1 MQFKVKAARS
11 GLGVLNLDID
21 AGSIEEAKKQVQ
33 QSGYSVLAIHSAD
46 TFFQFPNLFTPRF
59 SLSLFS
65 QELLALMDAGLPQVE
80 ALETILASNEV
91 QDNSVDKERKRNN
104 KKLVQGIIDQLYEG
118 KSLSKALE
126 SFPKEFNPLYVAMVK
141 ASEKTGNITESLSRY
156 IAYQAQIDTIRKKVI
171 SSSIYPVVLILAGL
185 LVTLFLMLYVVPKFS
200 QIYKDMGHNLP
211 FFSQMF
217 MSFGEFL
224 GDHKLY
230 VWIFLGTLFFG
241 VFYAA
246 GDSFVRQKVL
256 DQFKKIPNIGNRI
269 HIYQLARFY
278 RTFGMLLKGGV
289 PIVPALEMVSGLLQE
304 DLKDNLG
311 KAKEAINEGKPVS
324 VSLDNFGLTTPIA
337 TRLLRVGE
345 RTGKLDEMADRIANI
360 YDDDMARWIDWFTK
374 LFEPL
379 LMCFI
384 GLLIGL
390 IVVSMYFPIFE
401 LAGSIQ

>member
-1 MQFKVKAARS
+1 MQYKVQAARS
-11 GLGVLNLDID
+11 GLGVLNLEID
-21 AGSIEEAKKQVQ
+21 ASSIEEAKKQVL
-33 QSGYSVLAIHSAD
+33 QSGYSVLAIQPIGS
-46 TFFQFPNLFTPRF
+46 FIKLPKLFTSRF

-80 ALETILASNEV
+80 ALETILE
-91 QDNSVDKERKRNN
+91 KERRRTNI
-104 KKLVQGIIDQLYEG
+104 KLVRGIIDQLYEG

-126 SFPKEFNPLYVAMVK
+126 SFPNEFNSLYVAMVK
-141 ASEKTGNITESLSRY
+141 ASEKTGNITDSLSRY
-156 IAYQAQIDTIRKKVI
+156 IAYQAQIDVIRKKVV
-171 SSSIYPVVLILAGL
+171 SSSVYPIVLIIAGL
-185 LVTLFLMLYVVPKFS
+185 LVTMFLMLYVVPKFS

-217 MSFGEFL
+217 MNIGEFL
-224 GDHKLY
+224 GDNKVVVLM
-230 VWIFLGTLFFG
+230 FLGALFFSG
-241 VFYAA
+241 FYAA
-246 GDSFVRQKVL
+246 GNKRVRQKVL

-289 PIVPALEMVSGLLQE
+289 PVVPALEMVSGLLQE
-304 DLKDNLG
+304 DLRIKLT
-311 KAKEAINEGKPVS
+311 KAKDGINEGKPVS
-324 VSLDNFGLTTPIA
+324 ASLDINGLTTPIA

-345 RTGKLDEMADRIANI
+345 RTGKLDEMADRIANL

>member
-11 GLGVLNLDID
+11 GLGVLNLEID
-21 AGSIEEAKKQVQ
+21 ASSIEEAKKQVL
-33 QSGYSVLAIHSAD
+33 QSGYSVLAIQPIGS
-46 TFFQFPNLFTPRF
+46 FIKLPKLFTSRF

-80 ALETILASNEV
+80 ALETILE
-91 QDNSVDKERKRNN
+91 KERRRTNI
-104 KKLVQGIIDQLYEG
+104 KLVRGIIDQLYEG

-126 SFPKEFNPLYVAMVK
+126 SFPNEFNSLYVAMVK
-141 ASEKTGNITESLSRY
+141 ASEKTGNITDSLSRY
-156 IAYQAQIDTIRKKVI
+156 IAYQAQIDVIRKKVV
-171 SSSIYPVVLILAGL
+171 SSSVYPIVLIIAGL
-185 LVTLFLMLYVVPKFS
+185 LVTMFLMLYVVPKFS

-211 FFSQMF
+211 FFSQIF
-217 MSFGEFL
+217 MNIGEFL
-224 GDHKLY
+224 GDNKVVVLM
-230 VWIFLGTLFFG
+230 FLGALFFSG
-241 VFYAA
+241 FYAA
-246 GDSFVRQKVL
+246 GNKRVRQKVL

-289 PIVPALEMVSGLLQE
+289 PVVPALEMVSGLLQE
-304 DLKDNLG
+304 DLRIKLT
-311 KAKEAINEGKPVS
+311 KAKDGINEGKPVS
-324 VSLDNFGLTTPIA
+324 ASLDINGLTTPIA

-345 RTGKLDEMADRIANI
+345 RTGKLDEMADRIANL
-360 YDDDMARWIDWFTK
+360 YDDDMAIWIDWFTK

>member
-11 GLGVLNLDID
+11 GLGVLNLEID
-21 AGSIEEAKKQVQ
+21 ASSIEEAKKQVL
-33 QSGYSVLAIHSAD
+33 QSGYSVLAIQPIGS
-46 TFFQFPNLFTPRF
+46 FIKLPKLFTSRF

-80 ALETILASNEV
+80 ALETILE
-91 QDNSVDKERKRNN
+91 KERRRTNI
-104 KKLVQGIIDQLYEG
+104 KLVRGIIDQLYEG

-126 SFPKEFNPLYVAMVK
+126 SFPNEFNSLYVAMVK
-141 ASEKTGNITESLSRY
+141 ASEKTGNITDSLSRY
-156 IAYQAQIDTIRKKVI
+156 IAYQAQIDVIRKKVV
-171 SSSIYPVVLILAGL
+171 SSSVYPIVLIIAGL
-185 LVTLFLMLYVVPKFS
+185 LVTMFLMLYVVPKFS

-211 FFSQMF
+211 FFSQIF
-217 MSFGEFL
+217 MNIGEFL
-224 GDHKLY
+224 GDNKVVVLM
-230 VWIFLGTLFFG
+230 FLGALFFSG
-241 VFYAA
+241 FYAA
-246 GDSFVRQKVL
+246 GNKRVRQKVL

-289 PIVPALEMVSGLLQE
+289 PVVPALEMVSGLLQE
-304 DLKDNLG
+304 DLRIKLT
-311 KAKEAINEGKPVS
+311 KAKDGINEGKPVS
-324 VSLDNFGLTTPIA
+324 ASLDINGLTTPIA

-345 RTGKLDEMADRIANI
+345 RTGKLDEMADRIANL

>member
-11 GLGVLNLDID
+11 GLGVLSLEID
-21 AGSIEEAKKQVQ
+21 ANSIEEAKKQVL
-33 QSGYSVLAIHSAD
+33 QSGYSVLAIRPVGS
-46 TFFQFPNLFTPRF
+46 FIKLPKLFTSRF
-59 SLSLFS
+59 SISLFS

-80 ALETILASNEV
+80 ALETILE
-91 QDNSVDKERKRNN
+91 KERRRTNI
-104 KKLVQGIIDQLYEG
+104 KLVQGIIDQLYEG

-126 SFPKEFNPLYVAMVK
+126 ACPNEFNALYVAMVK
-141 ASEKTGNITESLSRY
+141 ASEKTGNITDSLSRY
-156 IAYQAQIDTIRKKVI
+156 IAYQLQIDVIRKKVI
-171 SSSIYPVVLILAGL
+171 SSSVYPIVLIVAGL
-185 LVTLFLMLYVVPKFS
+185 LVTMFLMLYVVPKFS

-217 MSFGEFL
+217 MNIGEFL
-224 GDHKLY
+224 GDNKL
-230 VWIFLGTLFFG
+230 VVLMFLGALFFSG
-241 VFYAA
+241 FYAA
-246 GDSFVRQKVL
+246 GDKKLRQKVL

-289 PIVPALEMVSGLLQE
+289 PVVPALEMVSGLLQE
-304 DLKDNLG
+304 DLRIKLT
-311 KAKEAINEGKPVS
+311 KAKEGISEGKPVS
-324 VSLDNFGLTTPIA
+324 ASLDMNGLTTPIA

-345 RTGKLDEMADRIANI
+345 RTGKLDEMADRIANL

>member
-11 GLGVLNLDID
+11 GLGVLSLEID
-21 AGSIEEAKKQVQ
+21 ANSIEEAKKQVL
-33 QSGYSVLAIHSAD
+33 QSGYSVLAIRPVGS
-46 TFFQFPNLFTPRF
+46 FIKLPKLFTSRF
-59 SLSLFS
+59 SISLFS

-80 ALETILASNEV
+80 ALETILE
-91 QDNSVDKERKRNN
+91 KERRRTNI
-104 KKLVQGIIDQLYEG
+104 KLVQGIIDQLYEG

-126 SFPKEFNPLYVAMVK
+126 AYPNEFNALYVAMVK
-141 ASEKTGNITESLSRY
+141 ASEKTGNITDSLSRY
-156 IAYQAQIDTIRKKVI
+156 IAYQLQIDVIRKKVI
-171 SSSIYPVVLILAGL
+171 SSSVYPIVLIVAGL
-185 LVTLFLMLYVVPKFS
+185 LVTMFLMLYVVPKFS

-217 MSFGEFL
+217 MNIGEFL
-224 GDHKLY
+224 GDNKL
-230 VWIFLGTLFFG
+230 VVLMFLGALFFSG
-241 VFYAA
+241 FYAA
-246 GDSFVRQKVL
+246 GDKKLRQKVL

-289 PIVPALEMVSGLLQE
+289 PVVPALEMVSGLLQE
-304 DLKDNLG
+304 DLRIKLT
-311 KAKEAINEGKPVS
+311 KAKDGINEGKPVS
-324 VSLDNFGLTTPIA
+324 ASLDINGLTTPIA

-345 RTGKLDEMADRIANI
+345 RTGKLDEMADRIANL

>member
-1 MQFKVKAARS
+1 MQFKVKAAKS
-11 GLGVLNLDID
+11 GLGVVNLEVD
-21 AGSIEEAKKQVQ
+21 ATSIEEAKKQLQ
-33 QSGYSVLAIHSAD
+33 QDGYSVLAIRSAAS
-46 TFFQFPNLFTPRF
+46 FFKLPKFFKSRF

-80 ALETILASNEV
+80 ALETILE
-91 QDNSVDKERKRNN
+91 KERRKNN
-104 KKLVQGIIDQLYEG
+104 RKLVQGIIDHLYEG
-118 KSLSKALE
+118 KSLSKSLE
-126 SFPKEFNPLYVAMVK
+126 SFPKEFNPLYIAMIK
-141 ASEKTGNITESLSRY
+141 ASEKTGNITESLTRY
-156 IAYQAQIDTIRKKVI
+156 IAYQAQIDVIRKKVV
-171 SSSIYPVVLILAGL
+171 SSSIYPIVLIVAGL
-185 LVTLFLMLYVVPKFS
+185 LVTLFLMLFVVPKFS

-217 MSFGEFL
+217 MNFGEFL
-224 GDHKLY
+224 GNNKLY
-230 VWIFLGTLFFG
+230 VFVFLGILFTAIFS
-241 VFYAA
+241 AI
-246 GDSFVRQKVL
+246 GDPKVRLKIL
-256 DQFKKIPNIGNRI
+256 DQFKKIPSIGNRI

-289 PIVPALEMVSGLLQE
+289 PVVPALEMVSGLLQD
-304 DLKDNLG
+304 DLRKKLG
-311 KAKEAINEGKPVS
+311 SAKNAINEGKPVS
-324 VSLDNFGLTTPIA
+324 LSLDSFGLTTPIA

-345 RTGKLDEMADRIANI
+345 RTGKLDEMSDRIANL
-360 YDDDMARWIDWFTK
+360 YDDDMARWIEWFTK

>member
-11 GLGVLNLDID
+11 GLGVLNLEID
-21 AGSIEEAKKQVQ
+21 ASSIEEAKKQVL
-33 QSGYSVLAIHSAD
+33 QSGYSVLAIQPIGS
-46 TFFQFPNLFTPRF
+46 FIKLPKLFTSRF

-80 ALETILASNEV
+80 ALETILE
-91 QDNSVDKERKRNN
+91 KERRRTNI
-104 KKLVQGIIDQLYEG
+104 KLVRGIIDQLYEG

-126 SFPKEFNPLYVAMVK
+126 SFPNEFNSLYVAMVK
-141 ASEKTGNITESLSRY
+141 ASEKTGNITDSLSRY
-156 IAYQAQIDTIRKKVI
+156 IAYQAQIDVIRKKVV
-171 SSSIYPVVLILAGL
+171 SSSVYPIVLIVAGL
-185 LVTLFLMLYVVPKFS
+185 LVTMFLMLYVVPKFS

-217 MSFGEFL
+217 MNIGEFL
-224 GDHKLY
+224 GDNKVVVLM
-230 VWIFLGTLFFG
+230 FLGALFFSG
-241 VFYAA
+241 FYAA
-246 GDSFVRQKVL
+246 GNKRVRQKVL

-289 PIVPALEMVSGLLQE
+289 PVVPALEMVSGLLQE
-304 DLKDNLG
+304 DLRIKLT
-311 KAKEAINEGKPVS
+311 KAKDGINEGKPVS
-324 VSLDNFGLTTPIA
+324 ASLDINGLTTPIA

-345 RTGKLDEMADRIANI
+345 RTGKLDEMADRIANL

>member
-1 MQFKVKAARS
+1 MQFKVKAAKS
-11 GLGVLNLDID
+11 GLGVVNLEVD
-21 AGSIEEAKKQVQ
+21 AGSIAEAKKQLQ
-33 QSGYSVLAIHSAD
+33 QDGYSVLAVRPAD
-46 TFFQFPNLFTPRF
+46 SLFKLPKFFTSRF

-80 ALETILASNEV
+80 ALETILE
-91 QDNSVDKERKRNN
+91 KERRKNN
-104 KKLVQGIIDQLYEG
+104 RKLVQGIIDQLYEG

-141 ASEKTGNITESLSRY
+141 ASEKTGNITESLTRY
-156 IAYQAQIDTIRKKVI
+156 IAYQAQIDVIRKKVV
-171 SSSIYPVVLILAGL
+171 SSSIYPIVLIIAGL
-185 LVTLFLMLYVVPKFS
+185 LVTLFLMLFVVPKFS

-217 MSFGEFL
+217 MNFGEFL
-224 GDHKLY
+224 GNNKLY
-230 VWIFLGTLFFG
+230 VFVFLGILFVALFS
-241 VFYAA
+241 AI
-246 GDSFVRQKVL
+246 GDPKVRLKVL
-256 DQFKKIPNIGNRI
+256 DQFKKIPSIGNRI

-289 PIVPALEMVSGLLQE
+289 PVVPALEMVSGLLQD
-304 DLKDNLG
+304 DLREKLG
-311 KAKEAINEGKPVS
+311 SAKNAINEGKPVS
-324 VSLDNFGLTTPIA
+324 LSLDSFGLTTPIA

-345 RTGKLDEMADRIANI
+345 RTGKLDEMSDRIANL
-360 YDDDMARWIDWFTK
+360 YDDDMARWIEWFTK

>member
-11 GLGVLNLDID
+11 GLGVLSLEID
-21 AGSIEEAKKQVQ
+21 ANSIEEAKKQVL
-33 QSGYSVLAIHSAD
+33 QSGYSVLAIRPVGS
-46 TFFQFPNLFTPRF
+46 FIKLPKLFTSRF
-59 SLSLFS
+59 SISLFS

-80 ALETILASNEV
+80 SLETILE
-91 QDNSVDKERKRNN
+91 KERRRTNI
-104 KKLVQGIIDQLYEG
+104 KLVQGIIDQLYEG

-126 SFPKEFNPLYVAMVK
+126 AYPNEFNALYVAMVK
-141 ASEKTGNITESLSRY
+141 ASEKTGNITDSLSRY
-156 IAYQAQIDTIRKKVI
+156 IAYQLQIDVIRKKVI
-171 SSSIYPVVLILAGL
+171 SSSVYPIVLIVAGL
-185 LVTLFLMLYVVPKFS
+185 LVTMFLMLYVVPKFS

-217 MSFGEFL
+217 MNIGEFL
-224 GDHKLY
+224 GDNKL
-230 VWIFLGTLFFG
+230 VVLMFLGALFFSG
-241 VFYAA
+241 FYAA
-246 GDSFVRQKVL
+246 GDKKLRQKVL

-289 PIVPALEMVSGLLQE
+289 PVVPALEMVSGLLQE
-304 DLKDNLG
+304 DLRIKLT
-311 KAKEAINEGKPVS
+311 KAKEGISEGKPVS
-324 VSLDNFGLTTPIA
+324 ASLDMNGLTTPIA

-345 RTGKLDEMADRIANI
+345 RTGKLDEMADRIANL

>member
-11 GLGVLNLDID
+11 GLGVLNLEID
-21 AGSIEEAKKQVQ
+21 ASSIEEAKKQVL
-33 QSGYSVLAIHSAD
+33 QSGYSVLAIQPIGS
-46 TFFQFPNLFTPRF
+46 FIKLPKLFTSRF

-80 ALETILASNEV
+80 ALETILE
-91 QDNSVDKERKRNN
+91 KERRRTNI
-104 KKLVQGIIDQLYEG
+104 KLVRGIIDQLYEG

-126 SFPKEFNPLYVAMVK
+126 SFPNEFNSLYVAMVK
-141 ASEKTGNITESLSRY
+141 ASEKTGNITDSLSRY
-156 IAYQAQIDTIRKKVI
+156 IAYQAQIDVIRKKVV
-171 SSSIYPVVLILAGL
+171 SSSVYPIVLIVAGL
-185 LVTLFLMLYVVPKFS
+185 LVTMFLMLYVVPKFS

-211 FFSQMF
+211 FFSQIF
-217 MSFGEFL
+217 MNIGEFL
-224 GDHKLY
+224 GDNKVVVLM
-230 VWIFLGTLFFG
+230 FLGALFFSG
-241 VFYAA
+241 FYAA
-246 GDSFVRQKVL
+246 GNKRVRQKVL

-289 PIVPALEMVSGLLQE
+289 PVVPALEMVSGLLQE
-304 DLKDNLG
+304 DLRIKLT
-311 KAKEAINEGKPVS
+311 KAKDGINEGKPVS
-324 VSLDNFGLTTPIA
+324 ASLDINGLTTPIA

-345 RTGKLDEMADRIANI
+345 RTGKLDEMADRIANL

>member
-11 GLGVLNLDID
+11 GLGVLNLEID
-21 AGSIEEAKKQVQ
+21 ASSIEEAKKQVL
-33 QSGYSVLAIHSAD
+33 QSGYSVLAIQPIGSF
-46 TFFQFPNLFTPRF
+46 TQLPKLFSSQF

-80 ALETILASNEV
+80 ALETILAQESK
-91 QDNSVDKERKRNN
+91 QNN
-104 KKLVQGIIDQLYEG
+104 RVLIQGIIDQLYEG
-118 KSLSKALE
+118 KSLSRALE
-126 SFPKEFNPLYVAMVK
+126 SFPKEFNALYVAMVK
-141 ASEKTGNITESLSRY
+141 ASEKTGNIAESLSRY
-156 IAYQAQIDTIRKKVI
+156 IAYQNQIDIIRKKVI
-171 SSSIYPVVLILAGL
+171 SSSIYPIVLIVAGL
-185 LVTLFLMLYVVPKFS
+185 LVTMFLMLYVVPKFS

-224 GDHKLY
+224 GDHKFFVLL
-230 VWIFLGTLFFG
+230 FLGLFFFG
-241 VFYAA
+241 VFYAV
-246 GDSFVRQKVL
+246 GDPSVRQKVL
-256 DQFKKIPNIGNRI
+256 DQFKRIPNIGIRM
-269 HIYQLARFY
+269 HIYQLGRFY

-289 PIVPALEMVSGLLQE
+289 PVVPAIDMVSGLLQA
-304 DLKDNLG
+304 DLRAKLM
-311 KAKEAINEGKPVS
+311 KAKESINEGKPVS
-324 VSLDNFGLTTPIA
+324 VSLDVHGLTTPIA

-345 RTGKLDEMADRIANI
+345 RTGKLDEMADRIANL

-401 LAGSIQ
+401 LAGSVQ

>member
-1 MQFKVKAARS
+1 MQYKVKAARS
-11 GLGVLNLDID
+11 GLGVLNLEID
-21 AGSIEEAKKQVQ
+21 ASSIEEAKKQVL
-33 QSGYSVLAIHSAD
+33 QSGYSVLAIQPIGS
-46 TFFQFPNLFTPRF
+46 FIKLPKLFTSRF

-80 ALETILASNEV
+80 ALETILE
-91 QDNSVDKERKRNN
+91 KERRRTNI
-104 KKLVQGIIDQLYEG
+104 KLVRGIIDQLYEG

-126 SFPKEFNPLYVAMVK
+126 SFPNEFNSLYVAMVK
-141 ASEKTGNITESLSRY
+141 ASEKTGNITDSLSRY
-156 IAYQAQIDTIRKKVI
+156 IAYQAQIDVIRKKVV
-171 SSSIYPVVLILAGL
+171 SSSVYPIVLIIAGL
-185 LVTLFLMLYVVPKFS
+185 LVTMFLMLYVVPKFS

-217 MSFGEFL
+217 MNIGEFL
-224 GDHKLY
+224 GDNKVVVLM
-230 VWIFLGTLFFG
+230 FLGALFFSG
-241 VFYAA
+241 FYAA
-246 GDSFVRQKVL
+246 GNKRVRQKVL

-289 PIVPALEMVSGLLQE
+289 PVVPALEMVSGLLQE
-304 DLKDNLG
+304 DLRIKLT
-311 KAKEAINEGKPVS
+311 KAKDGINEGKPVS
-324 VSLDNFGLTTPIA
+324 ASLDINGLTTPIA

-345 RTGKLDEMADRIANI
+345 RTGKLDEMADRIANL

>member
-1 MQFKVKAARS
+1 MQYKVKAARS
-11 GLGVLNLDID
+11 GLGVLNLEID
-21 AGSIEEAKKQVQ
+21 ASSIEEAKKQVL
-33 QSGYSVLAIHSAD
+33 QSGYSVLAIQPIGS
-46 TFFQFPNLFTPRF
+46 FIKLPKLFTSRF

-80 ALETILASNEV
+80 ALETILE
-91 QDNSVDKERKRNN
+91 KERRRTNI
-104 KKLVQGIIDQLYEG
+104 KLVRGIIDQLYEG

-126 SFPKEFNPLYVAMVK
+126 SFPNEFNSLYVAMVK
-141 ASEKTGNITESLSRY
+141 ASEKTGNITDSLSRY
-156 IAYQAQIDTIRKKVI
+156 IAYQAQIDVIRKKVV
-171 SSSIYPVVLILAGL
+171 SSSVYPIVLIIAGL
-185 LVTLFLMLYVVPKFS
+185 LVTMFLMLYVVPKFS

-211 FFSQMF
+211 FFSQIF
-217 MSFGEFL
+217 MNIGEFL
-224 GDHKLY
+224 GDNKVVVLM
-230 VWIFLGTLFFG
+230 FLGALFFSG
-241 VFYAA
+241 FYAA
-246 GDSFVRQKVL
+246 GNKRVRQKVL

-289 PIVPALEMVSGLLQE
+289 PVVPALEMVSGLLQE
-304 DLKDNLG
+304 DLRIKLT
-311 KAKEAINEGKPVS
+311 KAKDGINEGKPVS
-324 VSLDNFGLTTPIA
+324 ASLDINGLTTPIA

-345 RTGKLDEMADRIANI
+345 RTGKLDEMADRIANL

>member
-1 MQFKVKAARS
+1 MQYKVKAARS
-11 GLGVLNLDID
+11 GLGVLNLEID
-21 AGSIEEAKKQVQ
+21 ASSIEEAKKQVL
-33 QSGYSVLAIHSAD
+33 QSGYSVLAIQPIGS
-46 TFFQFPNLFTPRF
+46 FIKLPKLFTSRF

-80 ALETILASNEV
+80 ALETILE
-91 QDNSVDKERKRNN
+91 KERRRTNI
-104 KKLVQGIIDQLYEG
+104 KLVRGIIDQLYEG

-126 SFPKEFNPLYVAMVK
+126 SFPNEFNSLYVAMVK
-141 ASEKTGNITESLSRY
+141 ASEKTGNITDSLSRY
-156 IAYQAQIDTIRKKVI
+156 IAYQAQIDVIRKKVV
-171 SSSIYPVVLILAGL
+171 SSSVYPIVLIVAGL
-185 LVTLFLMLYVVPKFS
+185 LVTMFLMLYVVPKFS

-211 FFSQMF
+211 FFSQIF
-217 MSFGEFL
+217 MNIGEFL
-224 GDHKLY
+224 GDNKVVVLM
-230 VWIFLGTLFFG
+230 FLGALFFSG
-241 VFYAA
+241 FYAA
-246 GDSFVRQKVL
+246 GNKRVRQKVL

-289 PIVPALEMVSGLLQE
+289 PVVPALEMVSGLLQE
-304 DLKDNLG
+304 DLRIKLT
-311 KAKEAINEGKPVS
+311 KAKDGINEGKPVS
-324 VSLDNFGLTTPIA
+324 ASLDINGLTTPIA

-345 RTGKLDEMADRIANI
+345 RTGKLDEMADRIANL

>member
-11 GLGVLNLDID
+11 GLGVLNLEID
-21 AGSIEEAKKQVQ
+21 ASSIEEAKKQVL
-33 QSGYSVLAIHSAD
+33 QSGYSVLAIQPIGSF
-46 TFFQFPNLFTPRF
+46 TQLPKLFSSQF

-80 ALETILASNEV
+80 ALETILAQESK
-91 QDNSVDKERKRNN
+91 QNN
-104 KKLVQGIIDQLYEG
+104 RVLIQGIIDQLYEG
-118 KSLSKALE
+118 KSLSRALE
-126 SFPKEFNPLYVAMVK
+126 SFPKEFNPLYIAMVK
-141 ASEKTGNITESLSRY
+141 ASEKTGNIAESLSRY
-156 IAYQAQIDTIRKKVI
+156 IAYQNQIDIIRKKVI
-171 SSSIYPVVLILAGL
+171 SSSIYPIVLIVAGL
-185 LVTLFLMLYVVPKFS
+185 LVTMFLMLYVVPKFS

-224 GDHKLY
+224 GDHKFFVLL
-230 VWIFLGTLFFG
+230 FLGLFFFG

-246 GDSFVRQKVL
+246 GDPSVRQKVL
-256 DQFKKIPNIGNRI
+256 DQFKRIPNIGIRM
-269 HIYQLARFY
+269 HIYQLGRFY

-289 PIVPALEMVSGLLQE
+289 PVVPAMDMVSGLLQA
-304 DLKDNLG
+304 DLRAKLM
-311 KAKEAINEGKPVS
+311 KAKESINEGKPVS
-324 VSLDNFGLTTPIA
+324 VSLDVHGLTTPIA

-345 RTGKLDEMADRIANI
+345 RTGKLDEMADRIANL

-401 LAGSIQ
+401 LAGSVQ